1 MRRKRHRETKVWH
14 DPHMTAAGRRR
25 QQGSA
30 SPDGDGDGQADGR
43 KRKRR
48 GRQRAGDSKREGV
61 RIVANASR
69 DRDPREVERERLL
82 SRLLSVEG
90 RPSISSAARAY
101 LDAGFELPHD
111 QGVWLQLLEHADEQT
126 VVTAIERLTE
136 LIEQEAPT
144 RRAVLDSRLRRIEE
158 YADDGVTR
166 TAAGE
171 LRRLIKSRWAAQ
183 MS

>member
-1 MRRKRHRETKVWH
+1 
-14 DPHMTAAGRRR
+14 MTAAGRRR

-30 SPDGDGDGQADGR
+30 ASGAEGRDGDGQADGR

-48 GRQRAGDSKREGV
+48 GRPPAGDSKREGV

-82 SRLLSVEG
+82 NRLLSVEG
-90 RPSISSAARAY
+90 RPGISGAAQAY
-101 LDAGFELPHD
+101 LDAGFELPHN

-136 LIEQEAPT
+136 LIEEEAPT

-166 TAAGE
+166 SAAGG
-171 LRRLIKSRWAAQ
+171 LRRLIKSRWA
-183 MS
+183 SPTS